1 MTLIRLIVK
10 HRVAVFISLLALTY
24 RSSFAQTDED
34 NHLKIVTVIPVV
46 ASMTEELVKG
56 TNITVNLLPPLKY
69 NIKRIPGWLER
80 QPSESYPIADAVIG
94 ISSIWSNVDA
104 YPALR
109 NQNIAI
115 IPVDIAQALIPKGER
130 VAVLSSQGKVSSYFW
145 LNPANA
151 LVMLGILHR
160 DLSLILDYKGN
171 KGSKEEKQRLNANFA
186 QMNKS
191 LRQSQITFDNIIFN
205 SESMQVIVNKPELK
219 GLASATLLPL
229 VERRDAIED
238 GLQTL
243 LVTNRKVHHSSL
255 KELPENIVIWSVDDF
270 AKQLKG
276 SFTER
281 WKMNMNALPSN

>member
-56 TNITVNLLPPLKY
+56 TNITVKLLPPLKY

-115 IPVDIAQALIPKGER
+115 IPIDIAQALIPKGER

-171 KGSKEEKQRLNANFA
+171 KGSKEETQRLNANFA

-270 AKQLKG
+270 AKQRKG

-281 WKMNMNALPSN
+281 WKMNMKALPSN